1 MFDLLP
7 KRTVPTFASTGEQT
21 GTKTVPTTAII
32 TLLLDLVTIYLGY
45 KTGIYKDPAKA
56 IGAVGKTLDDAGI
69 VVAAVKEAKADKPTP
84 KAKVAKPAAKAKVA
98 AKTPAKPKAKPRKPA
113 AIKQL

>member
-1 MFDLLP
+1 MFDFLP
-7 KRTVPTFASTGEQT
+7 KREVPTFAATGEQT
-21 GTKTVPTTAII
+21 GTKVIPTTAII
-32 TLLLDLVTIYLGY
+32 TLLLDLVTIYIGY
-45 KTGIYKDPAKA
+45 KTGIYRDPAKA

-69 VVAAVKEAKADKPTP
+69 VVAAVKEAKADKPAP

-98 AKTPAKPKAKPRKPA
+98 AKTPAKKPRKPA